1 MLIPSSDRHPPN
13 QPSFDA
19 DPQIFR
25 FFFLFFFF
33 TFRKSSP
40 LHEYFLVS
48 HPPISLRFFF
58 LLLSYYYHI
67 PFIKIYFLS
76 LRSITEDE
84 YRKNMKMKKEY
95 DEGSWCGSVDF
106 QASRIKARRS
116 RRAAVWTNLGA
127 SKCAPGNGYAS
138 VVIRGRTSAAQLIFS
153 LQLHPQ
159 SFRVSVVVPGR
170 PLISKRRWWLVEQNV
185 PLLVNKYFHETVE
198 NPLVGASSRFVETR
212 SDNYFILFFF
222 FSHRWNLMKRS
233 ENGKRT
239 IFLLLLLSF
248 LFVSTNLL
256 P

>member
-1 MLIPSSDRHPPN
+1 M
-13 QPSFDA
+13 
-19 DPQIFR
+19 
-25 FFFLFFFF
+25 
-33 TFRKSSP
+33 
-40 LHEYFLVS
+40 S
-48 HPPISLRFFF
+48 HSPISLRFFF

-84 YRKNMKMKKEY
+84 YRKMKMKKEY

-170 PLISKRRWWLVEQNV
+170 PLISKRRWWLVERNV

-222 FSHRWNLMKRS
+222 FTSVKFNEKIRKRE
-233 ENGKRT
+233 ENN
-239 IFLLLLLSF
+239 FS
-248 LFVSTNLL
+248 SSSSLL
-256 P
+256 PLRFHESFALEIWA